1 MEKNTYYVITEEKD
15 GKYLSYAETIRNNNN
30 LVGMFGHKDCNVIT
44 VNACDSRNKAE
55 QITIELNESWKKQGK
70 YMFD

>member
-1 MEKNTYYVITEEKD
+1 MEKNTYYVVTEEKD

-30 LVGMFGHKDCNVIT
+30 LVGMFGHKDCNVVTI
-44 VNACDSRNKAE
+44 NACDSRTKAE
-55 QITIELNESWKKQGK
+55 QIAIEWNESWKKQNK